1 MIDLSINGGGGGL
14 KILPLIKI
22 IFLKERERERERESI
37 LGNHEDELPCKQN
50 VYARTIS

>member
-1 MIDLSINGGGGGL
+1 MGGGGV
-14 KILPLIKI
+14 KDFTPYQNYLPKG
-22 IFLKERERERERESI
+22 ERERERERESI

>member
-1 MIDLSINGGGGGL
+1 MGGGGGV
-14 KILPLIKI
+14 KDFTPYQNYLPKG
-22 IFLKERERERERESI
+22 ERERESI